1 MRIFVISLKDKED
14 RRKQIAS
21 SLGKF
26 NLPYEIVDAVN
37 GRELDREHDPQVF
50 NGDSFVI
57 RHNFL
62 SKTTCLGRLS
72 DGELGCAMSHL
83 KAYEKIVKDG
93 LEHAII
99 LEDDMVLSANIEL
112 LFTAALAKKACADVI
127 NAYGWPHGVRQ
138 SIFLRKQ
145 KFYEENGIPYYI
157 QRLGI
162 PYFDW
167 WFSRRRR
174 VNCAGCYLISKK
186 ACETVLK
193 YAYPVRMESDVLIGM
208 LAFNHFKY
216 YGVTPF
222 ATDTRG
228 ASSIG
233 ELGGHGHTK
242 FV

>member
-26 NLPYEIVDAVN
+26 NLSYEIVDAIN
-37 GRELDREHDPQVF
+37 GRELDREHDPRVF

-83 KAYEKIVKDG
+83 MVYEKIVTEN

-99 LEDDMVLSANIEL
+99 LEDDMVLNANLEL
-112 LFTAALAKKACADVI
+112 LFSAALELKPQADVI
-127 NAYGWPHGVRQ
+127 NGYGWPKGVRQ
-138 SIFLRKQ
+138 SVFITKQ
-145 KFYEENGIPYYI
+145 KFYEENEVTYYI

-162 PYFDW
+162 PGLDW
-167 WFSRRRR
+167 FFSRRRR
-174 VNCAGCYLISKK
+174 VNCAGCYLMSKK
-186 ACETVLK
+186 ACEAVLK

-208 LAFNHFKY
+208 LAKNHFKY
-216 YGVTPF
+216 YGVSPF
-222 ATDTRG
+222 PASTKG
-228 ASSIG
+228 GSSIG
-233 ELGGHGHTK
+233 ELGGHGHTR
-242 FV
+242 FI